1 MSSGTILIFGI
12 VAFGLLLIG
21 LVFTMIEFH
30 RIAERPDRVVG
41 IESEFREVRRR
52 DRAA

>member
-1 MSSGTILIFGI
+1 MSSGTILIFGL

-30 RIAERPDRVVG
+30 RVASRPDRVTG
-41 IESEFREVRRR
+41 EYSEVRHLRRR
-52 DRAA
+52 DLAA